1 MSNENF
7 LQEIWKEIPEFPYY
21 KVSNF
26 GNVVDNKGHNVLK
39 RINDDRK
46 CIGVLLYKYS
56 SSYSCPY
63 YKIIADL
70 VAEAFVPKPKECNN
84 KVFYKDK
91 NWMNISAD
99 NLQWGTHKE
108 KEIKPHII
116 DSKGNSFSSIKNF
129 CSKYGISI
137 RNAQNFMCGNFD
149 KIKFPHLELLK
160 ELNPT
165 YEL

>member
-1 MSNENF
+1 MCDEKV
-7 LQEIWKEIPEFPYY
+7 LKEEWKVIPEFPFY
-21 KVSNF
+21 KVSNL
-26 GNVVDNKGHNVLK
+26 GNVIDAKGNKALSI
-39 RINDDRK
+39 INEERK
-46 CIGVLLYKYS
+46 CIAVLLYKYTNT
-56 SSYSCPY
+56 CPY
-63 YKIIADL
+63 YKVITDL
-70 VAEAFVPKPKECNN
+70 VAEAFVPKPKEYNN

-91 NWMNISAD
+91 NWRNISAD